1 MVRRCRPLARAT
13 ITKSWLE
20 TSSTAARVFSEIVT
34 DTASAR
40 EMAGS
45 NRLPRLASGSVRK
58 GV

>member
-1 MVRRCRPLARAT
+1 LARAT

-34 DTASAR
+34 DTASAS
-40 EMAGS
+40 EKAGS
-45 NRLPRLASGSVRK
+45 SRLPMLASGSVKK